1 MKKTTNLRSIDALIK
16 IMDELRIK
24 CPWDKEQTMDSLKT
38 LTIEETFE
46 LVEAINSSD
55 FEDIKNE
62 LGDLLLHIVFYSKIA
77 SEKNIFDF
85 NDVVESISKKLIYR
99 HPHVYQNK
107 KNISQE
113 QVKKNWEKLKLK
125 EGHKSILSGVPK
137 TLPSL
142 IKAVR
147 IQDKVSNAGFKWD
160 SVYDS
165 KNKVIEEF
173 NELSLEIENSDEKKI
188 EEEFGDFLFSV
199 INYGRYLGINSEN
212 ALEKT
217 NKKFINRFQ
226 YLEKAAKKE
235 GKELTEMSLSE
246 MDVYWELS
254 KKIFK

>member
-55 FEDIKNE
+55 FDDIKNE

-125 EGHKSILSGVPK
+125 EGRKSILSGVPK

-173 NELSLEIENSDEKKI
+173 NELSLEIENLDKKKM

-199 INYGRYLGINSEN
+199 INYGRFLGINSEN

-217 NKKFINRFQ
+217 NRKFSKRFKEMEIIIKNDN
-226 YLEKAAKKE
+226 LELDK
-235 GKELTEMSLSE
+235 LSSTEMLS
-246 MDVYWELS
+246 YWNNL
-254 KKIFK
+254 K

>member
-55 FEDIKNE
+55 FDDIKNE

-199 INYGRYLGINSEN
+199 INYGRFLGINSEN

-217 NKKFINRFQ
+217 NRKFSRRFKEMETIIKNDN
-226 YLEKAAKKE
+226 LELDK
-235 GKELTEMSLSE
+235 LSTTEMLGYWNSL
-246 MDVYWELS
+246 
-254 KKIFK
+254 K

>member
-1 MKKTTNLRSIDALIK
+1 MPLGY
-16 IMDELRIK
+16 
-24 CPWDKEQTMDSLKT
+24 PWDKEQTMDSLKT
-38 LTIEETFE
+38 LTIEETYE
-46 LVEAINSSD
+46 LVDAINNND
-55 FEDIKNE
+55 FDEIKNE

-199 INYGRYLGINSEN
+199 INYGRFLGINSEN

-217 NKKFINRFQ
+217 NRKFSRRFKEMEIIIKNDN
-226 YLEKAAKKE
+226 LELDK
-235 GKELTEMSLSE
+235 LSTTEMLG
-246 MDVYWELS
+246 YWNNL
-254 KKIFK
+254 K

>member
-55 FEDIKNE
+55 FDDIKNE

-173 NELSLEIENSDEKKI
+173 NELSLEIENLDKKKM

-199 INYGRYLGINSEN
+199 INYGRFLGIN
-212 ALEKT
+212 
-217 NKKFINRFQ
+217 
-226 YLEKAAKKE
+226 
-235 GKELTEMSLSE
+235 
-246 MDVYWELS
+246 
-254 KKIFK
+254 

>member
-1 MKKTTNLRSIDALIK
+1 MRKSKNLQSIDKLIE
-16 IMDELRIK
+16 IMDELRLE
-24 CPWDKEQTMDSLKT
+24 CSWDKEQTMDSLKT
-38 LTIEETFE
+38 LTIEETYE
-46 LVEAINSSD
+46 LVDAINNND
-55 FEDIKNE
+55 FDEIKNE

-173 NELSLEIENSDEKKI
+173 NELSLEIENLDKKKM
-188 EEEFGDFLFSV
+188 EEEFGNFLFSV
-199 INYGRYLGINSEN
+199 INYGRFLGINSEN

-217 NKKFINRFQ
+217 NRKFSRRFKEMEAIIKNDN
-226 YLEKAAKKE
+226 LELDK
-235 GKELTEMSLSE
+235 LSTTEMLG
-246 MDVYWELS
+246 YWNNL
-254 KKIFK
+254 K

>member
-24 CPWDKEQTMDSLKT
+24 CPWDKQQTMDSLKT

-55 FEDIKNE
+55 FDDIKNE

-107 KNISQE
+107 KNISKE

-199 INYGRYLGINSEN
+199 INYGRFLGINSEN

-217 NKKFINRFQ
+217 NRKFSRRFKEMETIIKNDN
-226 YLEKAAKKE
+226 LELDK
-235 GKELTEMSLSE
+235 LSTTEMLG
-246 MDVYWELS
+246 YWNNL
-254 KKIFK
+254 K

>member
-173 NELSLEIENSDEKKI
+173 NELSLEIENSDKKKI

-199 INYGRYLGINSEN
+199 INYGRFLGINSEN

-217 NKKFINRFQ
+217 NRKFSRRFKEMEIIIKNDN
-226 YLEKAAKKE
+226 LELDK
-235 GKELTEMSLSE
+235 LSTTEMLG
-246 MDVYWELS
+246 YWNNL
-254 KKIFK
+254 K

>member
-55 FEDIKNE
+55 FDDIKNE

-173 NELSLEIENSDEKKI
+173 NELSLEIENSDKKKI

-199 INYGRYLGINSEN
+199 INYGRFLGINSEN

-217 NKKFINRFQ
+217 NRKFSRRFKEMEAIIKNDN
-226 YLEKAAKKE
+226 LELDK
-235 GKELTEMSLSE
+235 LSTTEMLG
-246 MDVYWELS
+246 YWNNL
-254 KKIFK
+254 K

>member
-46 LVEAINSSD
+46 LVEAIISGD
-55 FEDIKNE
+55 FDDIKNE

-125 EGHKSILSGVPK
+125 EGRKSILSGVPK

-199 INYGRYLGINSEN
+199 INYGRFLGINSEN

-217 NKKFINRFQ
+217 NRKFSRRFKEMEIIIKNDN
-226 YLEKAAKKE
+226 LELDK
-235 GKELTEMSLSE
+235 LSTTEMLG
-246 MDVYWELS
+246 YWNNL
-254 KKIFK
+254 K

>member
-55 FEDIKNE
+55 FDDIKNE

-199 INYGRYLGINSEN
+199 INYGRFLGINSEN

-217 NKKFINRFQ
+217 NRKFSRRFKEMETILKNDN
-226 YLEKAAKKE
+226 LELDK
-235 GKELTEMSLSE
+235 LSTTEMLG
-246 MDVYWELS
+246 YWNNL
-254 KKIFK
+254 K

>member
-55 FEDIKNE
+55 FDDIKNE

-199 INYGRYLGINSEN
+199 INYGRFLGINSEN

-217 NKKFINRFQ
+217 NRKFSKRFKEMEIIIKNDN
-226 YLEKAAKKE
+226 LELDK
-235 GKELTEMSLSE
+235 LSTTEMLG
-246 MDVYWELS
+246 YWNNL
-254 KKIFK
+254 K

>member
-1 MKKTTNLRSIDALIK
+1 MRKSKNLQSIDKLIE
-16 IMDELRIK
+16 IMDELRLE
-24 CPWDKEQTMDSLKT
+24 CPWDNGQTMDSLKT
-38 LTIEETFE
+38 LTIEETYE
-46 LVEAINSSD
+46 LVDAINNND
-55 FEDIKNE
+55 FDEIKNE

-173 NELSLEIENSDEKKI
+173 NELSLEIENSDKKKI

-199 INYGRYLGINSEN
+199 INYGRFLGINSEN

-217 NKKFINRFQ
+217 NRKFSRRFKEMETIIKNDN
-226 YLEKAAKKE
+226 LELDK
-235 GKELTEMSLSE
+235 LSTTEMLG
-246 MDVYWELS
+246 YWNNL
-254 KKIFK
+254 K

>member
-1 MKKTTNLRSIDALIK
+1 MRKSKNLQSIDKLIE
-16 IMDELRIK
+16 IMDELRLE
-24 CPWDKEQTMDSLKT
+24 CSWDKEQTMDSLKT
-38 LTIEETFE
+38 LTIEETYE
-46 LVEAINSSD
+46 LVDAINNND
-55 FEDIKNE
+55 FDEIKNE

-173 NELSLEIENSDEKKI
+173 NELSLEIENSDKKKI

-199 INYGRYLGINSEN
+199 INYGRFLGINSEN

-217 NKKFINRFQ
+217 NRKFSRRFKEMEIIIKNDN
-226 YLEKAAKKE
+226 LELDK
-235 GKELTEMSLSE
+235 LSTTEMLG
-246 MDVYWELS
+246 YWNNL
-254 KKIFK
+254 K

>member
-55 FEDIKNE
+55 FDDIKNE

-107 KNISQE
+107 KIY
-113 QVKKNWEKLKLK
+113 L
-125 EGHKSILSGVPK
+125 
-137 TLPSL
+137 
-142 IKAVR
+142 
-147 IQDKVSNAGFKWD
+147 
-160 SVYDS
+160 
-165 KNKVIEEF
+165 KNK
-173 NELSLEIENSDEKKI
+173 
-188 EEEFGDFLFSV
+188 
-199 INYGRYLGINSEN
+199 
-212 ALEKT
+212 
-217 NKKFINRFQ
+217 
-226 YLEKAAKKE
+226 
-235 GKELTEMSLSE
+235 
-246 MDVYWELS
+246 
-254 KKIFK
+254 

>member
-1 MKKTTNLRSIDALIK
+1 MRKSKNLQSIDKLIE
-16 IMDELRIK
+16 IMDELRLE

-38 LTIEETFE
+38 LTIEETYE
-46 LVEAINSSD
+46 LVDAINNND
-55 FEDIKNE
+55 FDEIKNE

-173 NELSLEIENSDEKKI
+173 NELSLEIENSDKKKI

-199 INYGRYLGINSEN
+199 INYGRFLGINSEN

-217 NKKFINRFQ
+217 NRKFSRRFKEMEAIIKNDN
-226 YLEKAAKKE
+226 LELDK
-235 GKELTEMSLSE
+235 LSTTEMLG
-246 MDVYWELS
+246 YWNN
-254 KKIFK
+254 

>member
-55 FEDIKNE
+55 FDDIKNE

-125 EGHKSILSGVPK
+125 EGRKSILSGVPK

-173 NELSLEIENSDEKKI
+173 NELSLEIENLDKKKM

-199 INYGRYLGINSEN
+199 INYGRFLGINSE
-212 ALEKT
+212 
-217 NKKFINRFQ
+217 
-226 YLEKAAKKE
+226 
-235 GKELTEMSLSE
+235 
-246 MDVYWELS
+246 
-254 KKIFK
+254 

>member
-55 FEDIKNE
+55 FDDIKNE

-160 SVYDS
+160 SVYES

-199 INYGRYLGINSEN
+199 INYGRFLGINSEN

-217 NKKFINRFQ
+217 NRKFSRRFKEMEIIIKNDN
-226 YLEKAAKKE
+226 LELDK
-235 GKELTEMSLSE
+235 LSTTEMLG
-246 MDVYWELS
+246 YWNNL
-254 KKIFK
+254 K

>member
-1 MKKTTNLRSIDALIK
+1 MRKSKNLQSIDKLIE
-16 IMDELRIK
+16 IMDELRLE

-38 LTIEETFE
+38 LTIEETYE
-46 LVEAINSSD
+46 LVDAINNND
-55 FEDIKNE
+55 FDEIKNE

-173 NELSLEIENSDEKKI
+173 NELSLEIENSDKKKI

-199 INYGRYLGINSEN
+199 INYGRFLGINSEN

-217 NKKFINRFQ
+217 NRKFSRRFKEMEAIIKNDN
-226 YLEKAAKKE
+226 LELDK
-235 GKELTEMSLSE
+235 LSTTEMLG
-246 MDVYWELS
+246 YWNNL
-254 KKIFK
+254 K

>member
-55 FEDIKNE
+55 FDDIKNE

-147 IQDKVSNAGFKWD
+147 IQDKVSNAGFKWN

-165 KNKVIEEF
+165 KIKVIEEF

-199 INYGRYLGINSEN
+199 INYGRFLGINSEN

-217 NKKFINRFQ
+217 NRKFSKRFKEMEIIIKNDN
-226 YLEKAAKKE
+226 LELDK
-235 GKELTEMSLSE
+235 LSSTEMLS
-246 MDVYWELS
+246 YWNNL
-254 KKIFK
+254 K

>member
-55 FEDIKNE
+55 FDDIKNE

-113 QVKKNWEKLKLK
+113 QVKKNWEKLELK
-125 EGHKSILSGVPK
+125 EVHKSILSGVPK

-199 INYGRYLGINSEN
+199 INYGRFLGINSEN

-217 NKKFINRFQ
+217 NRKFSRRFKEMEIIIKNDN
-226 YLEKAAKKE
+226 LELDK
-235 GKELTEMSLSE
+235 LSTTEMLG
-246 MDVYWELS
+246 YWNNL
-254 KKIFK
+254 K

>member
-55 FEDIKNE
+55 FDDIKNE

-199 INYGRYLGINSEN
+199 INYGRFLGINSEN

-217 NKKFINRFQ
+217 NRKFSKRFKEMEIIIKNDN
-226 YLEKAAKKE
+226 LELDK
-235 GKELTEMSLSE
+235 LSSTEMLS
-246 MDVYWELS
+246 YWNNL
-254 KKIFK
+254 K

>member
-55 FEDIKNE
+55 FDDIKNE

-77 SEKNIFDF
+77 SEKNIFDL

-199 INYGRYLGINSEN
+199 INYGRFLGINSEN

-217 NKKFINRFQ
+217 NRKFSRRFKEMETIIKNDN
-226 YLEKAAKKE
+226 LELDK
-235 GKELTEMSLSE
+235 LSTTEMLG
-246 MDVYWELS
+246 YWNNL
-254 KKIFK
+254 K

>member
-165 KNKVIEEF
+165 KNKVVEEF

-199 INYGRYLGINSEN
+199 INYGRFLGINSEN

-217 NKKFINRFQ
+217 NRKFSRRFKEMEIIIKNDN
-226 YLEKAAKKE
+226 LELDK
-235 GKELTEMSLSE
+235 LSTTEMLG
-246 MDVYWELS
+246 YWNNL
-254 KKIFK
+254 K